1 NGRHTLLLLALPI
14 ASCCGGLYCAR
25 CSYARREYAM
35 WSWHPYACTMSRR
48 SGWQGWWPGSC
59 RRRIS
64 IEMAGDLTLCGHRG
78 KRRRERTA
86 GELRVRT
93 ARMEGTAARDVKPVR
108 ALADDGESPGWR
120 APRGRGSGYQGG
132 GIRVPGLSADGFSA
146 ADLDE
151 FAQVHETNPIT
162 HILDSSQMVADQEIG
177 EPACS
182 Y

>member
-1 NGRHTLLLLALPI
+1 MPFHGDDSDAIVNQPMQLFVLIGGHRDLQFSTVVDKAWATFICVRGEQLLVERPTDVMQNNTRFWRTQNGRHTLLLLALPI

-93 ARMEGTAARDVKPVR
+93 AR
-108 ALADDGESPGWR
+108 
-120 APRGRGSGYQGG
+120 
-132 GIRVPGLSADGFSA
+132 
-146 ADLDE
+146 
-151 FAQVHETNPIT
+151 
-162 HILDSSQMVADQEIG
+162 
-177 EPACS
+177 
-182 Y
+182 